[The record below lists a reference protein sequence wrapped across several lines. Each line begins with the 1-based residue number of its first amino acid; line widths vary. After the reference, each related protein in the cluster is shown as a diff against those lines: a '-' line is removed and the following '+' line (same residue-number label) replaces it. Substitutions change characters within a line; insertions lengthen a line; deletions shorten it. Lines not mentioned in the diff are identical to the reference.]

1 MIFLLIACTPARECG
16 TELFWAS
23 EADSVSVIGDWNGW
37 NPDADPLQLGD
48 DGVWRVQ
55 EDLPA
60 GDYAYL
66 FVVDGVEERDP
77 FAPLIAWDPV
87 TNEER
92 SLLRVEDCSQ
102 PAIRVDSTTEASF
115 LRGSAD
121 LASVVV
127 TLDGLLAHADV
138 DLAGGI
144 HLPDVRASGKHTWTI
159 EVTDK
164 AGQTASVR
172 VPFWVEDT
180 PFTWADAVIYQVITD
195 RFAGDD
201 GPLPP
206 AGITDRFGGTFDG
219 VRAAVE
225 DGRFEEL
232 GVNTL
237 WLSPVQANALG
248 EWPGTDGHDY
258 TGYHGYWPISPTELE
273 PAFGEGLDRLVA
285 AAHQRGMRVI
295 VDIVPNH
302 VHEDHPYTAHEDWFH
317 EDACVCGSESCSWS
331 THIETCTFTDYLPD
345 LAWENPEVA
354 ATVVADTVA
363 LIAAHDFDG
372 VRVDAVPMIRRHAVR
387 ELVWGLSRAF
397 EQGGADFYTV
407 GETYITIDGQAEI
420 KKNLG
425 PFGLDGQFDFPVLWA
440 LRGYLLNG
448 DGAGDFAEV
457 LAASEAAWDGSDS
470 VMAPLLGNHDT
481 TRFVTE
487 AAGDTDHDPWTD
499 PAPQPTDERPYR
511 QLLAA
516 HAIILTLPGAP
527 VLYQG
532 DEIGLAGTD
541 DPDNRRPMPAE
552 LNPWQAELR
561 EAVGALG
568 RARACF
574 PALRRGTRETLIAKD
589 DVFAQRRA
597 LDGEAAILVVNASDS
612 TATMSLDLDG
622 YTDLLSGSSS
632 PTLDAWDV
640 RLYLPSTSA
649 CLGAAR

>member
-1 MIFLLIACTPARECG
+1 MIFLLFACTPTRDCG
-16 TELFWAS
+16 TELFWA
-23 EADSVSVIGDWNGW
+23 EAATSVSVVGDWNGW
-37 NPDADPLQLGD
+37 NAEAEPLRLDD
-48 DGVWRVQ
+48 DGVWRIDLQ
-55 EDLPA
+55 LPA
-60 GDYAYL
+60 GDYAYQ
-66 FVVDGVEERDP
+66 FVVDGVEARDP
-77 FAPLIAWDPV
+77 FAPLIDWDPV
-87 TNEER
+87 TDEER

-102 PAIRVDSTTEASF
+102 PTIRVDSTTEAAF
-115 LRGSAD
+115 VRGDAG

-127 TLDGLLAHADV
+127 TLDGVLATVDV

-144 HLPDVRASGKHTWTI
+144 HLPDVTAPGKHTWSI
-159 EVTDK
+159 EATDD
-164 AGQTASVR
+164 AGQTATAR
-172 VPFWVEDT
+172 IPFWVEDT
-180 PFTWADAVIYQVITD
+180 PFTWDDAVIYQVITD

-206 AGITDRFGGTFDG
+206 AGITDRFGGTFNG

-237 WLSPVQANALG
+237 WLSPVQTNAPG

-258 TGYHGYWPISPTELE
+258 TGYHGYWPISPTEIE
-273 PAFGEGLDRLVA
+273 PAFGDGLDTLVA
-285 AAHQRGMRVI
+285 AAHARGMRVI

-302 VHEDHPYTAHEDWFH
+302 VHEDHPYAQHDGWTRD
-317 EDACVCGSESCSWS
+317 DDCVCGSDVCPWS
-331 THIETCTFTDYLPD
+331 TDIETCWFTDYLPD
-345 LAWENPEVA
+345 LVWENPEVA
-354 ATVVADTVA
+354 STVVADTIE

-407 GETYITIDGQAEI
+407 GETYTGIDGQAEI

-425 PFGLDGQFDFPVLWA
+425 PYGLDGQFDFPVLWA
-440 LRGYLLNG
+440 LRDYVING
-448 DGAGDFAEV
+448 TGAGGFAET
-457 LAASEAAWDGSDS
+457 LAASEAAWDGSGS

-487 AAGDTDHDPWTD
+487 AAGDGDHDPWTD
-499 PAPQPTDERPYR
+499 PAPQPTDEKPYR
-511 QLLAA
+511 QLLLAQ
-516 HAIILTLPGAP
+516 AIVLTLPGAP
-527 VLYQG
+527 VIYQG

-552 LNPWQAELR
+552 LNTSQAELR
-561 EAVGALG
+561 DAVGTIG

-589 DVFAQRRA
+589 QVYAQRRE

-612 TATMSLDLDG
+612 TATMALDLDG

-632 PTLDAWDV
+632 PTLGAWDV

-649 CLGAAR
+649 CLGDAR